1 MSGHSKWST
10 IKRKKGA
17 EDAKRGKI
25 FTKLA
30 REIMVAARSGGG
42 DPDMNTALS
51 LAISRA
57 KAANMPKDNIDR
69 AIKKGTGDDKSGAV
83 FEEITYEGY
92 APNGIALMIECAT
105 DNRNRT
111 VSDLRHILTSSGGSM
126 GEGGSVAW
134 QFTQSAYF
142 TISAEGLEEDAIFEL
157 ALQGGAD
164 DIVVDGD
171 VMEIIGNTSSFKS
184 INDQLVQAGIK
195 TDDAGLRMIPNQE
208 MSLGAD
214 ETVKVMK
221 VIERLEDLDDVQNVY
236 SNLSITDEAM
246 VQYGDG

>member
-10 IKRKKGA
+10 IKRKKAA

-30 REIMVAARSGGG
+30 REIVVAARKGGG
-42 DPDMNTALS
+42 DPEMNTALG

-57 KAANMPKDNIDR
+57 KAANMPKENIER
-69 AIKKGTGDDKSGAV
+69 AIKKGIGDDKDGAA
-83 FEEITYEGY
+83 FEEVTYEGY
-92 APNGIALMIECAT
+92 APHGIALMIECAT

-142 TISAEGLEEDAIFEL
+142 TLSSSDLDEDAVFEL
-157 ALQGGAD
+157 AIQGGAD
-164 DIVVDGD
+164 DVLVDGG
-171 VMEIIGNTSSFKS
+171 VMEIIGETTSFKA
-184 INDQLVQAGIK
+184 IHDQLTQAGINP
-195 TDDAGLRMIPNQE
+195 DDAGLRMIPNQE
-208 MSLGAD
+208 MNLEVD
-214 ETVKVMK
+214 DTVKVMK
-221 VIERLEDLDDVQNVY
+221 VIERLEDLDDVQNVFT
-236 SNLSITDEAM
+236 NLSITDEAM
-246 VQYGDG
+246 AQYGEG

>member
-10 IKRKKGA
+10 IKRKKAA

-30 REIMVAARSGGG
+30 REIVVAARKGGG
-42 DPDMNTALS
+42 DPEMNTALA
-51 LAISRA
+51 LAVSRA

-69 AIKKGTGDDKSGAV
+69 AIKKGTGEDKSGAA

-92 APNGIALMIECAT
+92 APHGIALMIECAT

-142 TISAEGLEEDAIFEL
+142 TMSAEGLDEDEVFEL
-157 ALQGGAD
+157 AVQGGAD
-164 DIVVDGD
+164 DVLFDSGVVEIVG
-171 VMEIIGNTSSFKS
+171 GTSSFKP
-184 INDQLVQAGIK
+184 IHDQLVQAGINAE
-195 TDDAGLRMIPNQE
+195 DAGLRMIPNQE
-208 MSLGAD
+208 MSLEVD

-236 SNLSITDEAM
+236 TNLSITDDAM
-246 VQYGDG
+246 AQFA

>member
-10 IKRKKGA
+10 IKRKKAA

-30 REIMVAARSGGG
+30 REIVVAARKGGG
-42 DPDMNTALS
+42 DPEMNTALS
-51 LAISRA
+51 LAVSRA
-57 KAANMPKDNIDR
+57 KAANMPKENIDR
-69 AIKKGTGDDKSGAV
+69 AIKKGTGEDKSGSA
-83 FEEITYEGY
+83 FEEVTYEGY
-92 APNGIALMIECAT
+92 APHGIALMIECAT

-142 TISAEGLEEDAIFEL
+142 TFTSENLDEDTVFEL
-157 ALQGGAD
+157 AIQGGAD
-164 DIVVDGD
+164 DVLVDGG
-171 VMEIIGNTSSFKS
+171 VMEIIGETTSFKS
-184 INDQLVQAGIK
+184 IHDQLAQAGINP
-195 TDDAGLRMIPNQE
+195 DDAGLRMIPNQE
-208 MSLGAD
+208 MNLEVD
-214 ETVKVMK
+214 ETMKVMK

-236 SNLSITDEAM
+236 TNLSITDEAM
-246 VQYGDG
+246 AQFGEG

>member
-10 IKRKKGA
+10 IKRKKAA

-30 REIMVAARSGGG
+30 REIVVAARKGGG
-42 DPDMNTALS
+42 DPEMNTTLG

-57 KAANMPKDNIDR
+57 KAANMPKENIER
-69 AIKKGTGDDKSGAV
+69 AIKKGTGDEKSDTA
-83 FEEITYEGY
+83 FEEVTYEGY
-92 APNGIALMIECAT
+92 APHGIALMIECAT

-142 TISAEGLEEDAIFEL
+142 TLSSSDLDEDAVFEL
-157 ALQGGAD
+157 AIQGGAD
-164 DIVVDGD
+164 DVLVDGG
-171 VMEIIGNTSSFKS
+171 VMEIIGETTSFKS
-184 INDQLVQAGIK
+184 IHDQLLQAGINP
-195 TDDAGLRMIPNQE
+195 DDAGLRMIPNQE
-208 MSLGAD
+208 MNLEVD
-214 ETVKVMK
+214 DTVKVMK
-221 VIERLEDLDDVQNVY
+221 VIERLEDLDDVQNVFT
-236 SNLSITDEAM
+236 NLSITDEAM
-246 VQYGDG
+246 AQYGEG

>member
-10 IKRKKGA
+10 IKRKKAA

-30 REIMVAARSGGG
+30 REIVVAARKGGG
-42 DPDMNTALS
+42 DPEMNTALG

-57 KAANMPKDNIDR
+57 KAANMPKENIER
-69 AIKKGTGDDKSGAV
+69 AIKKGIGDDKDGAA
-83 FEEITYEGY
+83 FEEVTYEGY
-92 APNGIALMIECAT
+92 APHGIALMIECAT

-142 TISAEGLEEDAIFEL
+142 TLSSSDLDEDAVFEL
-157 ALQGGAD
+157 AIQGGAD
-164 DIVVDGD
+164 DVLVDGG
-171 VMEIIGNTSSFKS
+171 VMEIIGETTSFKS
-184 INDQLVQAGIK
+184 IHDQLLQAGINP
-195 TDDAGLRMIPNQE
+195 DDAGLRMIPNQE
-208 MSLGAD
+208 MNLEVD
-214 ETVKVMK
+214 DTVKVMK
-221 VIERLEDLDDVQNVY
+221 VIERLEDLDDVQNVFT
-236 SNLSITDEAM
+236 NLSITDEAM
-246 VQYGDG
+246 AQYGEG

>member
-1 MSGHSKWST
+1 
-10 IKRKKGA
+10 
-17 EDAKRGKI
+17 
-25 FTKLA
+25 LA
-30 REIMVAARSGGG
+30 
-42 DPDMNTALS
+42 
-51 LAISRA
+51 LAVSRA

-69 AIKKGTGDDKSGAV
+69 AIKKGPGEDKSGAA

-92 APNGIALMIECAT
+92 APHGIALMIECAT

-142 TISAEGLEEDAIFEL
+142 TMSAEGLDEDEVFEL
-157 ALQGGAD
+157 AVQGGAD
-164 DIVVDGD
+164 DVLFDSGVVEIVG
-171 VMEIIGNTSSFKS
+171 GTSSFKP
-184 INDQLVQAGIK
+184 IHDQLVQAGINAE
-195 TDDAGLRMIPNQE
+195 DAGLRMIPNQE
-208 MSLGAD
+208 MSLEVD

-236 SNLSITDEAM
+236 TNLSITDDAM
-246 VQYGDG
+246 AQFA